1 MSQHLVGYL
10 KLCADGRFDE
20 IQQQILH
27 LPKCVDWLSSDF
39 VIVPKHVED
48 SDSDTSDSN
57 DDDDDDMEVSGDEET
72 EQAESKHRTNRPQTD
87 EDGWTTVP
95 VRRRN

>member
-1 MSQHLVGYL
+1 MGYL
-10 KLCADGRFDE
+10 KQCADGRFDE
-20 IQQQILH
+20 IQQQISH

-57 DDDDDDMEVSGDEET
+57 DEDMEVSCEDETPTPE
-72 EQAESKHRTNRPQTD
+72 AKHRTDRPQTD

-95 VRRRN
+95 VRRR